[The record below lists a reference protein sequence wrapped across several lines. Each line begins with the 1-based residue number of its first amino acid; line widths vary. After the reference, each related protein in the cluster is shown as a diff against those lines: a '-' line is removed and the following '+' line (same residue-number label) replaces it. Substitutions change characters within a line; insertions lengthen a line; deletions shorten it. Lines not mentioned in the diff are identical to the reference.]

1 MENAALQ
8 REGLELLKSFSQ
20 DTHEQEQDL
29 GAEERRDEMKR
40 HKRALLA
47 ENGQAEEIELAQNCI
62 DADSD
67 GFWMQRFQVHLCV
80 CVCDCESAE
89 RWFQWIMHARVT
101 CDMHAHVTFQGTC
114 TDILVH
120 TFTNV
125 FVHVHATTD
134 SKMHAIHLHVRISS
148 PARSRY

>member
-1 MENAALQ
+1 VENAALQ

-20 DTHEQEQDL
+20 DTYEQEQDL

-67 GFWMQRFQVHLCV
+67 GFWMQRFQVRLCV
-80 CVCDCESAE
+80 C
-89 RWFQWIMHARVT
+89 
-101 CDMHAHVTFQGTC
+101 
-114 TDILVH
+114 
-120 TFTNV
+120 
-125 FVHVHATTD
+125 
-134 SKMHAIHLHVRISS
+134 
-148 PARSRY
+148 